1 MLSLLSRTGAM
12 IAGITLAIGNLTSPA
27 LAWWDAGHMQIA
39 YVAYKKLEA
48 PVKDKVDVLLRLNPD
63 YPMDGRYH

>member
-1 MLSLLSRTGAM
+1 M